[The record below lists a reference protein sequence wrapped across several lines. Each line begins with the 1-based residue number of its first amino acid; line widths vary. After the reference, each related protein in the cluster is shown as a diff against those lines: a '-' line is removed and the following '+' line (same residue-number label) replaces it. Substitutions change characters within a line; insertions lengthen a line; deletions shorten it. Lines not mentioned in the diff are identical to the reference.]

1 MSGALL
7 CMHQVSSGYQK
18 DVVVKDM
25 TLDIEK
31 GELIGII
38 GPNGSGKTTLLRLM
52 TRILKPW
59 SGSISISGADIWHS
73 SQRDIARKIAVV
85 SQNVAPVSMTV
96 AQYVELGR
104 IPHYSAFQIADS
116 GEGRK
121 TALKY
126 MEMTD
131 TLALRHS
138 MIDEISGGERQLAQ
152 IARALTQQ
160 PEILFLDEPTSHLD
174 IRHQVRILDL
184 IKRLNTDLQISV
196 IMVIHDLNLASEY
209 CSRLVLLEDGHIRKD
224 GTPDEVLTYE
234 MIEDVYHTTVIV
246 EKNPLSQKPFILLVT
261 ENELLAHKAMSK

>member
-1 MSGALL
+1 
-7 CMHQVSSGYQK
+7 
-18 DVVVKDM
+18 
-25 TLDIEK
+25 
-31 GELIGII
+31 
-38 GPNGSGKTTLLRLM
+38 
-52 TRILKPW
+52 
-59 SGSISISGADIWHS
+59 
-73 SQRDIARKIAVV
+73 
-85 SQNVAPVSMTV
+85 
-96 AQYVELGR
+96 
-104 IPHYSAFQIADS
+104 
-116 GEGRK
+116 
-121 TALKY
+121 
-126 MEMTD
+126 MTD
-131 TLALRHS
+131 TLELRHA

-184 IKRLNTDLQISV
+184 IKRLNSGLQISV

-209 CSRLVLLEDGHIRKD
+209 CSRLVLLENGSIRKD